1 MSNQLF
7 DGIAKKYDTEKQIE
21 LAKIIEVEVLKEL
34 NESKDKALLDY
45 GSGTGLVSLGL
56 SDYVKE
62 LFLVDSSK
70 EMTAIATQKISEKQI
85 TNAKA
90 VCHNLLEEEFDLKV
104 DIILV
109 SLVLLHIPNTELIL
123 IKLYNQLKSGGQLI
137 IVDFDLNEKINDS
150 RVHNGFEQ
158 NDLKGKLLEAGFKDT
173 SSRIFYKGKELFMKQ
188 DASLVLTLGSK

>member
-1 MSNQLF
+1 MSNELF

-21 LAKIIEVEVLKEL
+21 LAKIIENEVLKEL
-34 NESKDKALLDY
+34 NEAKDKTLLDY

-56 SDYVKE
+56 VDYVKE

-70 EMTAIATQKISEKQI
+70 EMTAIATQKITDKQI
-85 TNAKA
+85 TNAQA
-90 VCHNLLEEEFDLKV
+90 ICRDLLDEELDLKV

-123 IKLYNQLKSGGQLI
+123 SKLYNQLKPGGQLI

-158 NDLKGKLLEAGFKDT
+158 NDLKGKLLEVGFKDT
-173 SSRIFYKGKELFMKQ
+173 SSRIFYQGKELFMKQ

>member
-21 LAKIIEVEVLKEL
+21 LAKIIEAEVLKKL
-34 NESKDKALLDY
+34 QASKNKTLLDY

-70 EMTAIATQKISEKQI
+70 EMTAIATQKISDKQLENTQAI
-85 TNAKA
+85 
-90 VCHNLLEEEFDLKV
+90 CQDLLVEELGVKV

-123 IKLYNQLKSGGQLI
+123 TKLYNQLNPDGKLI
-137 IVDFDLNEKINDS
+137 IVDFDFNEKITDS
-150 RVHNGFEQ
+150 RVHNGFKESF
-158 NDLKGKLLEAGFKDT
+158 LKGKLLETGFKDV
-173 SSRIFYKGKELFMKQ
+173 SSRVFYHGKELFMKQ